1 MEISFQNAV
10 KQIAMKTKINFTI
23 VILLLMTLFAA
34 GRNVLATTTGK
45 DTLAVKSSISVSLP
59 VVEEESYVDDIPFD
73 TKAIAME
80 SLYMNMVRPAEEAYI
95 NDIPFN
101 TEEIAS
107 LYNAK
112 LLSFTPPEEA
122 YVDDIPYD
130 TQEIANSYL
139 MNCKNMASVSNT
151 NKCEE

>member
-1 MEISFQNAV
+1 MNAV
-10 KQIAMKTKINFTI
+10 KQIAMKTKMNFTV

-45 DTLAVKSSISVSLP
+45 DTLTVKPMISVSLP

-73 TKAIAME
+73 TKAIALE
-80 SLYMNMVRPAEEAYI
+80 SLFINMVRPAEEAYI

-107 LYNAK
+107 LHNAK
-112 LLSFTPPEEA
+112 LSSFTPAEEA
-122 YVDDIPYD
+122 YIDDIPYD

-139 MNCKNMASVSNT
+139 LNCKNMASLKHN
-151 NKCEE
+151 NCEE